1 MIIDPPIT
9 SLAKRVDCRYTLIV
23 EVAKRARQLVAG
35 AEPLIAT
42 DENKP
47 VSIAVREVDQGLV
60 TYTRERIDPREGG
73 LPAWT

>member
-1 MIIDPPIT
+1 MIIAPPIT

-47 VSIAVREVDQGLV
+47 VSIAVERADGQMATCH
-60 TYTRERIDPREGG
+60 TYIHGTP
-73 LPAWT
+73 

>member
-23 EVAKRARQLVAG
+23 EVAKRARQLVAS

-60 TYTRERIDPREGG
+60 TYTPGED
-73 LPAWT
+73 

>member
-42 DENKP
+42 ENQP

-60 TYTRERIDPREGG
+60 TYTPGED
-73 LPAWT
+73 